1 MEELLHHLDQEYL
14 QTVFVHTSQQLDSS
28 MRKLENKR
36 NAVESLVTDTL
47 SGTRR
52 RSSASPSPSRF
63 TSPSPLRNKSN
74 ADGKLRIETDHLNTT
89 KHTHS
94 RSSSLISS
102 RTIRRRGNAVFYS
115 SPTKAP
121 PFSSDSPTREYFRNA
136 TLLKQQKRDVIDE
149 MFSTMSSQT
158 NRSII
163 ASKSPTKTPHPQSLV
178 TPKDWSPMRSPTRLS
193 VSPRL
198 FHAQAPPNFPHTPKY
213 AARPFVFSD
222 PIMTDDLNRT

>member
-47 SGTRR
+47 SRELGVDL
-52 RSSASPSPSRF
+52 
-63 TSPSPLRNKSN
+63 PLHHRHPSN

-136 TLLKQQKRDVIDE
+136 TLLKQQKRDDIDE